1 MKTRLAFAMALAL
14 VLALPALSQR
24 RDEPRSGEPQ
34 RSEPQRG
41 EARSGEMQHPAQPEH
56 NQPRANQGRIP
67 APPPQRESRAK
78 PEPERRDGGR
88 VNNTPHVSNDRW
100 YGHDRPNDRRF
111 HVDRPFE
118 HGRFE
123 HFGPSY
129 RYRIERIDR
138 DHRRFWFPGGFFFE
152 ISPWDWPLAADWC
165 WECGEDFV
173 VYVDPDHP
181 GWYLLYNLH
190 TGAYVHVLYMGM

>member
-1 MKTRLAFAMALAL
+1 MKTRLAFAMVLAL

-24 RDEPRSGEPQ
+24 AGEAQRPSEPRAAEPQRSAEPRSGETQ
-34 RSEPQRG
+34 RPVEP
-41 EARSGEMQHPAQPEH
+41 
-56 NQPRANQGRIP
+56 PRANQGRIP
-67 APPPQRESRAK
+67 APPAPRESHAK

-100 YGHDRPNDRRF
+100 YGHDRPNDKRF
-111 HVDRPFE
+111 HLDHPFE

-129 RYRIERIDR
+129 RYRIARIDPNL
-138 DHRRFWFPGGFFFE
+138 HRFWLPDGFFFD
-152 ISPWDWPLAADWC
+152 IAAWDWALAADWC
-165 WECGEDFV
+165 WTCDGDDFV
-173 VYVDPDHP
+173 VYEDPDHP

-190 TGAYVHVLYMGM
+190 TGAYVHVLYMGS